1 VLVTELLLQIVS
13 AHSVNMM
20 VVAQCVMTVVL
31 NIVLL
36 VMVLVI
42 TVMIMLVLTTEFNLM
57 VMDYVSVLMDSMIT
71 PKEKKLNVKNVT
83 IDVPLVVILKLVL
96 PVNT

>member
-1 VLVTELLLQIVS
+1 
-13 AHSVNMM
+13 
-20 VVAQCVMTVVL
+20 MTVVL

-36 VMVLVI
+36 VILLVI
-42 TVMIMLVLTTEFNLM
+42 TVMIMLVLTTEFNQK

-83 IDVPLVVILKLVL
+83 INVPLVVMLKLVL

>member
-1 VLVTELLLQIVS
+1 MTELLLQIVS

-36 VMVLVI
+36 VLLLVT
-42 TVMIMLVLTTEFNLM
+42 TVNVMLVLTTDINQT
-57 VMDYVSVLMDSMIT
+57 VVDYVSVLMDSMIS

-83 IDVPLVVILKLVL
+83 IDAPLVVILKLVL

>member
-1 VLVTELLLQIVS
+1 
-13 AHSVNMM
+13 
-20 VVAQCVMTVVL
+20 
-31 NIVLL
+31 
-36 VMVLVI
+36 
-42 TVMIMLVLTTEFNLM
+42 MLVLTTEFNLM